1 MKKSKS
7 PNFVTTKPFG
17 NYFRKYKT
25 QFVWPNIFQNNLF
38 FFLQFSPSRGLQT
51 TLASWTETE
60 TNTMTSLILNN
71 CMIPPFYL
79 NVVTISKYFNLIFL
93 YFNFQN
99 YPVNPVN
106 QYYLDHQFCHFSTA
120 KILSWCMAAIRKMVF
135 KRKSN
140 AFPINL
146 WNKIL
151 RQLKLRGFTAENIYG
166 TRMIY
171 DLWTCSCIDEY
182 KRELTQHLKLWRKFA
197 PFPPV

>member
-7 PNFVTTKPFG
+7 PNFVTTKPFR

-38 FFLQFSPSRGLQT
+38 FFFNFHLREAFKPPKNVLD
-51 TLASWTETE
+51 TLASWMETE

-79 NVVTISKYFNLIFL
+79 NVVTISKDFNLIFL

-146 WNKIL
+146 YIKFYGIL
-151 RQLKLRGFTAENIYG
+151 LRVFTAENIYG

-171 DLWTCSCIDEY
+171 DLWTCSCIDEIEIVGKL
-182 KRELTQHLKLWRKFA
+182 KRNR
-197 PFPPV
+197 VRS

>member
-1 MKKSKS
+1 MSQQSPFETILENTRLSSFDLIFSK
-7 PNFVTTKPFG
+7 
-17 NYFRKYKT
+17 
-25 QFVWPNIFQNNLF
+25 IIF

-60 TNTMTSLILNN
+60 TNAMTSLILNN

-151 RQLKLRGFTAENIYG
+151 RHSTASFYSWKHLRYSHDLRPLNLQLYWWNWNCGETK
-166 TRMIY
+166 
-171 DLWTCSCIDEY
+171 
-182 KRELTQHLKLWRKFA
+182 TQ
-197 PFPPV
+197 PC